1 MKPETAGSA
10 STSHAVKPE
19 NEEKE
24 INSASAGAHLI
35 YSTFSQRQLSQIKL
49 AQYDWNWPDDWL
61 S

>member
-49 AQYDWNWPDDWL
+49 AQYD
-61 S
+61 